1 MALSD
6 KRVKELE
13 LGFVFAGI
21 EQWRRNLAGDP
32 INERTEA
39 WLTHVSFQNPSYDS
53 PTRVLLENSMT
64 LFRKRRKAA
73 MIEAKRGALV
83 PDWAHAVQIMLDAKG
98 IPFTGDLISS
108 PEIDLS
114 GFAPLFPKGARPV
127 SLFSLTGFQAG
138 ESGFYRSLSVVELM
152 VEIYPLYWRYY
163 HRPAGAPV
171 PPEMLAGFAFGSPV
185 LMPDGT
191 YLRSPVMSTAAYE
204 RWSASGQPE

>member
-13 LGFVFAGI
+13 VGFVFAGI
-21 EQWRRNLAGDP
+21 EQWRRNLSGDT
-32 INERTEA
+32 ISERKEA
-39 WLTHVSFQNPSYDS
+39 WLTNVSYQNPSYDPS
-53 PTRVLLENSMT
+53 TRELLENSMA

-73 MIEAKRGALV
+73 MIEAKRAALV
-83 PDWAHAVQIMLDAKG
+83 PDWAPAVRNMLDAQG

-114 GFAPLFPKGARPV
+114 GVAPLYPKGARPV

-138 ESGFYRSLSVVELM
+138 ESGFYRSLNFVELM
-152 VEIYPLYWRYY
+152 VEIFPLYWRYY

-171 PPEMLAGFAFGSPV
+171 PPEMIAGFTFGSPV

-204 RWSASGQPE
+204 RWSAAGQPE